1 MHLFRDIKSVY
12 RFITFK
18 KNWWA
23 RKFNNIS
30 FLKHSKPYYI
40 VCYLHV
46 TPKTRL
52 NAWNQHGF
60 FFNSKDTIYLVVTWT
75 RILMFIKWHID
86 NLVIYL
92 HEKYN
97 NSKPYSY
104 RQNVVTISSE
114 CEFFRVRLYALA
126 IWGKLRCSGNAKTKE
141 KVDIKQLTWHNSDEA
156 MLGAF
161 KINYTVQLI

>member
-18 KNWWA
+18 KNCWA

-40 VCYLHV
+40 LTCN
-46 TPKTRL
+46 TQNTTQCIKPKC
-52 NAWNQHGF
+52 F

-104 RQNVVTISSE
+104 RLNVVTISSE

-156 MLGAF
+156 MLGLELL
-161 KINYTVQLI
+161 T

>member
-1 MHLFRDIKSVY
+1 MH
-12 RFITFK
+12 
-18 KNWWA
+18 
-23 RKFNNIS
+23 
-30 FLKHSKPYYI
+30 
-40 VCYLHV
+40 
-46 TPKTRL
+46 KTNML
-52 NAWNQHGF
+52 F

-161 KINYTVQLI
+161 KINYTVQLIWNKRGLILWKETANQCICIIYNKLCCISSRAYRTSVSFILNV

>member
-1 MHLFRDIKSVY
+1 MVGKEIQQ
-12 RFITFK
+12 
-18 KNWWA
+18 
-23 RKFNNIS
+23 
-30 FLKHSKPYYI
+30 YI
-40 VCYLHV
+40 VF
-46 TPKTRL
+46 KTLKTLLYRML
-52 NAWNQHGF
+52 LTCNTQNTTQCIKPTCF
-60 FFNSKDTIYLVVTWT
+60 CFFNSKDTIYLVVTWT

>member
-1 MHLFRDIKSVY
+1 MVGKEIQQ
-12 RFITFK
+12 
-18 KNWWA
+18 
-23 RKFNNIS
+23 
-30 FLKHSKPYYI
+30 YI
-40 VCYLHV
+40 VF
-46 TPKTRL
+46 KTLKTLLYRML
-52 NAWNQHGF
+52 LTCNTQNTTQCIKPTCF
-60 FFNSKDTIYLVVTWT
+60 CFFNSKDTIYLVVTWT

-126 IWGKLRCSGNAKTKE
+126 FEVTCIWGKLWCYAKTKE

-161 KINYTVQLI
+161 KINYTVLLI

>member
-12 RFITFK
+12 RFITFIK
-18 KNWWA
+18 KLVG
-23 RKFNNIS
+23 KEIQQ
-30 FLKHSKPYYI
+30 YI
-40 VCYLHV
+40 VFKTLKTLLYRMLLTCNTQNTTQCIKPTCFFFLIR
-46 TPKTRL
+46 KTRYTL
-52 NAWNQHGF
+52 W
-60 FFNSKDTIYLVVTWT
+60 WPEP
-75 RILMFIKWHID
+75 
-86 NLVIYL
+86 
-92 HEKYN
+92 EKYN

-161 KINYTVQLI
+161 NINYTVQLI

>member
-1 MHLFRDIKSVY
+1 MADDGTDLRLVDSNNNQQHCLHGLDLLFVTWSVLQTAINHGEIIVGHKPSYLGLYMHLFRDIKSVY

-52 NAWNQHGF
+52 NA
-60 FFNSKDTIYLVVTWT
+60 
-75 RILMFIKWHID
+75 
-86 NLVIYL
+86 
-92 HEKYN
+92 
-97 NSKPYSY
+97 
-104 RQNVVTISSE
+104 
-114 CEFFRVRLYALA
+114 
-126 IWGKLRCSGNAKTKE
+126 
-141 KVDIKQLTWHNSDEA
+141 
-156 MLGAF
+156 
-161 KINYTVQLI
+161 

>member
-23 RKFNNIS
+23 RKFNNMS

-40 VCYLHV
+40 VCYLQH
-46 TPKTRL
+46 PKHDSMHKT
-52 NAWNQHGF
+52 NMF
-60 FFNSKDTIYLVVTWT
+60 CFFNSKDTIYLVVTWT

-86 NLVIYL
+86 NLEIYL

-141 KVDIKQLTWHNSDEA
+141 KVDIKQLTWHNSDEV